1 MSAFDLFNKA
11 LQKAG
16 AWIREIA
23 EELDTEDEQLAYQ
36 ALRAVLHALRDRL
49 NVDEAVQ
56 LAAQL
61 PVLVRGIYF
70 EGWDPSKTPVKA
82 RHREEFLDLV
92 RRHAGKYDRLDPEKA
107 VPAVFA
113 VLKRHVSEGEMR
125 DVTEALPGDIRELLA
140 V

>member
-1 MSAFDLFNKA
+1 MSTFNLFNKA

-23 EELDTEDEQLAYQ
+23 EEMGTEDEQLAYH
-36 ALRAVLHALRDRL
+36 ALRAVLHAIRDRL
-49 NVDEAVQ
+49 IADEAVQ

-70 EGWDPSKTPVKA
+70 EDWDPSKTPVKV

-92 RRHAGKYDRLDPEKA
+92 RKHAGKYDRLDPEKA
-107 VPAVFA
+107 APVVFA

-125 DVTEALPGDIRELLA
+125 DVTEALPGEIRELLA
-140 V
+140 A

>member
-1 MSAFDLFNKA
+1 MSTFDLFNKA

-16 AWIREIA
+16 AWIHEIA

-61 PVLVRGIYF
+61 PLLVRGIYF

-92 RRHAGKYDRLDPEKA
+92 HRHAGKYDRLDPEKA

-113 VLKRHVSEGEMR
+113 VLKRHVSEGEIR
-125 DVTEALPGDIRELLA
+125 DVREALPGDIRELLA

>member
-1 MSAFDLFNKA
+1 MSTFDLFNKA

-49 NVDEAVQ
+49 NADEAVQ

-113 VLKRHVSEGEMR
+113 VLKRHVSEGEIR

>member
-1 MSAFDLFNKA
+1 MSTFDLFNKA

-23 EELDTEDEQLAYQ
+23 EEMDTEDEQLAYH
-36 ALRAVLHALRDRL
+36 ALRSVLHALRDRL
-49 NVDEAVQ
+49 IVDEAVQ

-70 EGWDPSKTPVKA
+70 EDWDPSKTPVKV

-113 VLKRHVSEGEMR
+113 VLKRHVSKGEMR

-140 V
+140 A

>member
-1 MSAFDLFNKA
+1 MSTFDLFNKA
-11 LQKAG
+11 LQKAT

-23 EELDTEDEQLAYQ
+23 EEMDTEDEQLAYH

-49 NVDEAVQ
+49 IVDEAVQ

-70 EGWDPSKTPVKA
+70 EDWDPSKTPVKV
-82 RHREEFLDLV
+82 RHREDFLDLV
-92 RRHAGKYDRLDPEKA
+92 RRHAGKYDRLDPKKA
-107 VPAVFA
+107 APAVFA

-125 DVTEALPGDIRELLA
+125 DVTEALPGEIRELLA
-140 V
+140 A

>member
-1 MSAFDLFNKA
+1 MSTFDLFNKA

-49 NVDEAVQ
+49 NADEAVQ

-107 VPAVFA
+107 VPAMFA
-113 VLKRHVSEGEMR
+113 VLKRHVSEGEIR